1 MFVGFDALNANV
13 LSPRLIVSPP
23 DCLHEKKISAHVGE
37 VSALQDWTSAHMGE
51 VPKLKAT
58 KIRRMRKHTPPSG
71 QALVARTRPDQEVAW
86 HQPS

>member
-58 KIRRMRKHTPPSG
+58 KNQTHEKAHPAIRAGSG
-71 QALVARTRPDQEVAW
+71 CSYQA
-86 HQPS
+86 